1 MEELKD
7 EELENVVGGID
18 ITSGAYLAIKNLAT
32 CILNKQSIGVL
43 ESCAKLLSEGIS
55 KETLFQVVD
64 KNSKGDKTLGEEI
77 KKAINN
83 L

>member
-18 ITSGAYLAIKNLAT
+18 ITSGAYLAIKNLAS
-32 CILNKQSIGVL
+32 CIINKQSIGVL
-43 ESCAKLLSEGIS
+43 EACTKLLGEGIS
-55 KETLFQVVD
+55 KDTLFQIVD
-64 KNSKGDKTLGEEI
+64 RNSKGDKTLGEEI